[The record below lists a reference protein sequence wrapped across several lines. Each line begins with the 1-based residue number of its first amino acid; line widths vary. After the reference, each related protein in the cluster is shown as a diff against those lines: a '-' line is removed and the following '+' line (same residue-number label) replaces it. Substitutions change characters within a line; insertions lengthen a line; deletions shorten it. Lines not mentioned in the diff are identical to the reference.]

1 MSASVGMER
10 VMVAFCDVHGAL
22 RGKLVQP
29 ATFERARTRGLAMTD
44 LILALDPTDA
54 PIESYRS
61 IGIRSGA
68 SDLRLWPDE
77 ATLAPLSWRPGTW
90 ICLAEARWADG
101 SPCEFASREVA
112 SRVLG
117 SLEGHE
123 LRSLAAFEYEIRV
136 REAGGAWLT
145 SGLSY
150 SLEQLGWMS
159 DLVDRLPEALGGLG
173 VEVTALHTEAGPGL
187 LELNLAPRAGIR
199 AADDAALARFAV
211 RDLAHTLGLEATF
224 MAKVAAGE
232 EGSSGH
238 VHLSLWDGEANA
250 FALAPSQTTLPA
262 ILAGSVAGILGH
274 LGAASALINPVINS
288 YKRLVPG
295 FFAPVNATWGFDN
308 RSTALR
314 VIRSEDPS
322 ECRIECRRPGADANP
337 YLALAALVASAL
349 AGIDQGAEPPAPIA
363 GDAYAH
369 EGDAL
374 PASLWEAVVA
384 LEADEVLAKYLG
396 SAFVEYYLTSRRWE
410 LAAFQAAVSPW
421 EIERYRGV
429 I

>member
-1 MSASVGMER
+1 VSVPATMER
-10 VMVAFCDVHGAL
+10 VMVAVCDVHGAL
-22 RGKLVQP
+22 RGKLV
-29 ATFERARTRGLAMTD
+29 AREAFERARSRGLAMTD

-54 PIESYRS
+54 PIESYRT

-68 SDLRLWPDE
+68 ADLRLWPDE
-77 ATLAPLSWRPGTW
+77 STLAPLTWRPGTW

-101 SPCEFASREVA
+101 SMCELASREVA
-112 SRVLG
+112 RRVLDD
-117 SLEGHE
+117 LEGRGM
-123 LRSLAAFEYEIRV
+123 RSLAAFEYEVRV
-136 REAGGAWLT
+136 REQAGGWLT

-150 SLEQLGWMS
+150 SLEQLGMLG
-159 DLVDRLPEALGGLG
+159 DLVDQLPGALEALG
-173 VEVTALHTEAGPGL
+173 VELTALHTEAGPGL
-187 LELNLAPRAGIR
+187 LELNLAPQQGLA
-199 AADDAALARFAV
+199 AADHAALVRFAV
-211 RDLAHTLGLEATF
+211 RDLARTLGLEATF

-238 VHLSLWDGEANA
+238 VHLSLWEGERNA
-250 FALAPSQTTLPA
+250 FALTPA
-262 ILAGSVAGILGH
+262 EEVLGPVLAGAVAGILEH
-274 LGAASALINPVINS
+274 LPAASAILNPTINA

-314 VIRSEDPS
+314 VIRSSDPG

-337 YLALAALVASAL
+337 YLVLAALLASAL
-349 AGIDQGAEPPAPIA
+349 AGIDAAATPPAPIA

-374 PASLWEAVVA
+374 PTSLWEAVAA
-384 LEADEVLAKYLG
+384 LEADGMLTKFLG
-396 SAFVEYYLTSRRWE
+396 PAFVEYYLTSRRWE
-410 LAAFQAAVSPW
+410 LAAFQAAVSSW
-421 EIERYRGV
+421 ELERYQGV